1 MKVEEPEPEIN
12 TALYYRLIAL
22 WVVCE
27 AFAGGI
33 MHAFQVPFTGMIV
46 SGLSVTCIVLIAWYI
61 PGKLVISKACFI
73 VIIFK
78 LMLSPHSPPTAY
90 VAVFFQGMLGQI
102 LFSSK
107 KYFKTKAIMLG
118 LLSLVESAVQR
129 LLILLIVYGNNF
141 WQAVDEFLQ
150 KTFKQQT
157 STGYVNWIAWG
168 YIIIHG
174 IMGIAVGV
182 TAFNIAKNA
191 LTWKKYALNK
201 DNIETASPKKE
212 RKQSFYFKPLMILIV
227 LILAMLLLDSIL
239 YPGDSILSSNQVL
252 QIFLRAVLIILG
264 WFFILSPLLLRM
276 LQKILTG
283 KKKKLNEQ
291 FLQVQKIL
299 PEIKLIFSHS
309 LAASKSYS
317 GIKRIKLFIKILLG
331 SILNP

>member
-1 MKVEEPEPEIN
+1 MKVEETEPAIH
-12 TALYYRLIAL
+12 TTLYYRLIAL

-33 MHAFQVPFTGMIV
+33 MHAFKVPFTGMIV

-102 LFSSK
+102 FFSNK

-150 KTFKQQT
+150 KSFKQQT
-157 STGYVNWIAWG
+157 STGYVNWIALG

-174 IMGIAVGV
+174 IMGILVGV
-182 TAFNIAKNA
+182 TAYNIAKNSVA
-191 LTWKKYALNK
+191 WKKFAVKKN
-201 DNIETASPKKE
+201 NIEPESSTKE
-212 RKQSFYFKPLMILIV
+212 RKSSFYFKPLMILIW
-227 LILAMLLLDSIL
+227 LILAMLLLESIL
-239 YPGDSILSSNQVL
+239 YPGNSILSSNQVL
-252 QIFLRAVLIILG
+252 QIFLRAVLVILG
-264 WFFILSPLLLRM
+264 WFFILSPLLLKI

-283 KKKKLNEQ
+283 KKKKLNEH
-291 FLQVQKIL
+291 FIQVQKIL
-299 PEIKLIFSHS
+299 PEIKLMFSHS

-317 GIKRIKLFIKILLG
+317 GINRIKVFIKILLG